1 MVFSGVVNTY
11 ALKRYA
17 WFSLHH
23 FPTLQYVRSRDF
35 QNFSDA
41 LLTKFSYPWCSVER
55 TLCARELRYDFYTCM
70 NYLHGLQLCT
80 IDLLQM
86 KLVGFSWF
94 SYRNVS
100 VKSNC
105 ARYAG
110 LTPWE

>member
-55 TLCARELRYDFYTCM
+55 ALCARELRYDFYTYM

-80 IDLLQM
+80 IDLPT
-86 KLVGFSWF
+86 
-94 SYRNVS
+94 
-100 VKSNC
+100 SNETC
-105 ARYAG
+105 RV
-110 LTPWE
+110 